1 MRSRY
6 AMAVVIAAVGICAAT
21 TSEARANSV
30 TPICTTD
37 QTGQQQCA
45 GGWFTT
51 PLVLSWNWSP
61 IAGASPNPACTLK
74 QQFDGDTL
82 TTVTCDVNWA
92 VPPEIT
98 YRYTVRV
105 ELSSPTANA
114 SPSRRPDS
122 NGWYNHP
129 LTASMSGSAFSGIG
143 SCSAPT
149 YAGPDSATAQITG
162 TCVDNAGKTAT
173 ATLTFRYDSTPP
185 ALHAVADPGDR
196 TVRLTALVHD
206 VAPLARIKIVR
217 RPGARHAKAVTLN
230 LGRHRSFDDTRV
242 RNGSRYRYTFI
253 ARDVAGNVSER
264 TVAVV
269 PGPRLLAPARGA
281 VVPAP
286 PLLRWT
292 PVRHASYYNV
302 QLFRG
307 RKILSRWPARARIQ
321 LTSGWTFAR
330 RHVRLR
336 AGRYR
341 WYVWPGFG
349 PRSAA
354 RYGHLIGSATFV
366 VGG

>member
-1 MRSRY
+1 VSAGRQASLAFVVAMLLLGAAPAASGNTLTGACNGVPNGCDESGAWYRSPVTVSWDATPVPSRSVGCQTKTY
-6 AMAVVIAAVGICAAT
+6 LDTKTTVSCQVWWGLATIAASFPLNV
-21 TSEARANSV
+21 EA
-30 TPICTTD
+30 
-37 QTGQQQCA
+37 
-45 GGWFTT
+45 
-51 PLVLSWNWSP
+51 
-61 IAGASPNPACTLK
+61 
-74 QQFDGDTL
+74 
-82 TTVTCDVNWA
+82 
-92 VPPEIT
+92 
-98 YRYTVRV
+98 
-105 ELSSPTANA
+105 SSPTAVMSA
-114 SPSRRPDS
+114 DRPPDS
-122 NGWYNHP
+122 GTWYNHP

-366 VGG
+366 VAG